1 MPIAQLDQKWYRG
14 EYLNFHD
21 EGLISPGSVTHV
33 FKVMSR
39 LNGSVLGSVRWFIQ
53 WRQYCFF
60 PLNAVFD
67 KKCLREVA
75 EFCEQMTEERR
86 AKRKG

>member
-1 MPIAQLDQKWYRG
+1 MLTKLDAKWTQG
-14 EYLNFHD
+14 EWLNFKD
-21 EGLISPGSVTHV
+21 EGPVSPGSKTNKFSVWD
-33 FKVMSR
+33 R
-39 LNGSVLGSVRWFIQ
+39 QGGIVLGYVKWFVQ

-75 EFCEQMTEERR
+75 DFCEQTTQSHRENR
-86 AKRKG
+86 